1 MQLDF
6 QRKIVGEAERDNHV
20 VRKKIRK
27 KRVEPFPR
35 ATSEES
41 KKIRA
46 QRAEERQ
53 AILALREEGKLTL
66 EEIGEMH
73 GLTKQRIGQIVAQ
86 ALRERAAAAAKGS
99 K

>member
-6 QRKIVGEAERDNHV
+6 QRKIVGEAEKGCDV

-35 ATSEES
+35 AMSEES
-41 KKIRA
+41 RKA
-46 QRAEERQ
+46 RAEKAEFRQ
-53 AILALREEGKLTL
+53 GILALREEGKMTL

-73 GLTKQRIGQIVAQ
+73 GLTKQRVGQIVAQ
-86 ALRERAAAAAKGS
+86 ALAERAAARKGS
-99 K
+99 T